1 MVEVS
6 GQFMTGSIAFRCVVE
21 QKHSVEGDGVASLL
35 PSCPPASKVTDR
47 KGPNTRYTIQRCS
60 PSDLLSLNR
69 PHFMKVHSFM
79 DLWIDLLMRSTS
91 SSFNHLWGSPAG
103 IKSSILEPWGHL
115 YLNHN
120 SFGLPVCDV
129 PHKKS

>member
-103 IKSSILEPWGHL
+103 IGLL
-115 YLNHN
+115 YL
-120 SFGLPVCDV
+120 SLGAIYT
-129 PHKKS
+129 